1 MSEQV
6 IEKYGINFEERAK
19 QILSTE
25 PILAAKDLE
34 VQFTLRGEKL
44 NAIRK
49 CSLELYDGET
59 LAIVGESGS
68 GKSVFTKCFVGML
81 DKNGSITGGSIL
93 YNGQDLTKFTTEK
106 EWRTIRGGKIAMVT
120 QDPMTSLNPLKKIG
134 VQIQEAIELHQGM
147 RGREAKREAIHML
160 ELVGIPDPERRY
172 NQYPH
177 EFSGGMRQRVV
188 IAIAVA
194 CRPQILI
201 CDEPTTAL
209 DVTIQAQVLDLM
221 TELKHEIGTSSIF
234 ITHDL
239 GVISEMADR
248 VLIMYGGRVCE
259 EADVDELFTKP
270 RHPYTVGLIDSHP
283 NPEYDGDRLKVI
295 PGSVPTLRD
304 MPAGCPF
311 NNRCAYASE
320 TCRDVFPDFE
330 EAEGGH
336 TVACHNWRQALQKGG
351 AAR

>member
-1 MSEQV
+1 MEEKNPLLQV
-6 IEKYGINFEERAK
+6 VD
-19 QILSTE
+19 LSVDFRLDRKTS
-25 PILAAKDLE
+25 LHAVRHVSFDLY
-34 VQFTLRGEKL
+34 K
-44 NAIRK
+44 
-49 CSLELYDGET
+49 GET
-59 LAIVGESGS
+59 LGIVGESGC
-68 GKSVFTKCFVGML
+68 GKSVTCM
-81 DKNGSITGGSIL
+81 SIL
-93 YNGQDLTKFTTEK
+93 QLNPARRTRYPSGQILFDGKDLLHMTPKQL
-106 EWRTIRGGKIAMVT
+106 RPIRGNEIAMVF
-120 QDPMTSLNPLKKIG
+120 QEPMTAMNPLFPMEALRVHNPRMEKSEAYERSLEAVRRVKI
-134 VQIQEAIELHQGM
+134 
-147 RGREAKREAIHML
+147 
-160 ELVGIPDPERRY
+160 PNPERILKT
-172 NQYPH
+172 YP
-177 EFSGGMRQRVV
+177 FALSGGMRQRAM
-188 IAIAVA
+188 IAMAMIT
-194 CRPQILI
+194 RPKLLI

-221 TELKHEIGTSSIF
+221 NELKHEIGTSLIF

-311 NNRCAYASE
+311 NNRCAYASD